1 MNRLYT
7 PQAAQHWQHRAKTSL
22 YLSLGLMAAAT
33 AVCILLCTRL
43 TTANTQTL
51 LLTDIALFT
60 LAGWAA
66 MLVLYFVYAPAKAQ
80 ASHIAGMLA
89 AEPETYEGVLELRKE
104 TFHIPKSI
112 TVRKASLHT
121 PDASLTLNVSAG
133 LSRQLPQG
141 KRLRVWA
148 VRKYIT
154 AYEVLE

>member
-7 PQAAQHWQHRAKTSL
+7 AEAAQHWQRRAKTSL
-22 YLSLGLMAAAT
+22 WLSLGLMTAAT
-33 AVCILLCTRL
+33 AACILLCTRL

-60 LAGWAA
+60 LAGWAS
-66 MLVLYFVYAPAKAQ
+66 MLALYFVFAPAKAQ
-80 ASHIAGMLA
+80 ATHITGMLA
-89 AEPETYEGVLELRKE
+89 AEPDVYEGVLTLHRE

-121 PDASLTLNVSAG
+121 AEGSLTLNVSAS
-133 LSRQLPQG
+133 LARQLPQD
-141 KRLRVWA
+141 KKLRVWA

>member
-7 PQAAQHWQHRAKTSL
+7 PQSAQHWQHRAKASL
-22 YLSLGLMAAAT
+22 WLSLGLMATAL

-51 LLTDIALFT
+51 LLTDIILFT
-60 LAGWAA
+60 LAGWIC

-80 ASHIAGMLA
+80 AAHMAGMLA
-89 AEPETYEGVLELRKE
+89 AEPEMYEGVLTLHRES
-104 TFHIPKSI
+104 FHIPKSI

-121 PDASLTLNVSAG
+121 ADGSLTLNVSAS

>member
-7 PQAAQHWQHRAKTSL
+7 LQAAQHWQRRAKTSL
-22 YLSLGLMAAAT
+22 WLSLGLMAAAT

-43 TTANTQTL
+43 TTANTQKL
-51 LLTDIALFT
+51 LLTDIVLFT
-60 LAGWAA
+60 LAGWVS
-66 MLVLYFVYAPAKAQ
+66 MLVLYFFYAPAKAQ
-80 ASHIAGMLA
+80 ATHMAGMLA
-89 AEPETYEGVLELRKE
+89 AEPETHEGALTLHRE
-104 TFHIPKSI
+104 TFRIPKSI

-121 PDASLTLNVSAG
+121 SEGDLTLNVSAS
-133 LSRQLPQG
+133 LARQLPQG